1 MMTPSAF
8 GSRRNV
14 DVEKPKLPLFF
25 CLILSKKKKENKYNF
40 DSSILNSS
48 FTNNAFRSIL
58 LKNSYSL
65 IININIKPIQYF

>member
-25 CLILSKKKKENKYNF
+25 CLILLKKENKYNF